1 MKTITLS
8 TPVDFLPSD
17 FLKLPLTYDIKMSKR
32 KYFTA
37 AAMCSAQTVIG
48 DITKG
53 MRRFGLTAGQFSL
66 NDLIEHILNQT
77 GPADLYM
84 TTWAASK
91 EGIKRA
97 FQFLHN
103 SKVRKIRFMIDV
115 GAKKVRDESFS
126 DLLDSYGDSIR
137 TTKIHAKFVIIRN
150 EKWDIVIRTSANLNR
165 NQRVEN
171 FEIDDDKEFADFL
184 QSFFDEAFKII
195 VPEDNYNVKSSRKLE
210 HVIVAMDPEG
220 SKNMDNEIDLGFDT
234 ENIFNDIDFNF

>member
-1 MKTITLS
+1 MKTN
-8 TPVDFLPSD
+8 PVDFTPED
-17 FLKLPLTYDIKMSKR
+17 FLKLPLTYDIKMAKR

-37 AAMCSAQTVIG
+37 AAMSMASTVVG
-48 DITKG
+48 DIQKG

-77 GPADLYM
+77 GPADLYV
-84 TTWAASK
+84 TTWAASQQ
-91 EGIKRA
+91 GIKRA

-103 SKVRKIRFMIDV
+103 KRVRKIRFMIDV
-115 GAKKVRDESFS
+115 GAKKVRDDSFS

-137 TTKIHAKFVIIRN
+137 TTKIHAKFVLIRN

-184 QSFFDEAFKII
+184 QRFFDEAFKLI

-210 HVIVAMDPEG
+210 HVIAAMDPK
-220 SKNMDNEIDLGFDT
+220 SKSQ
-234 ENIFNDIDFNF
+234 ENNGINFDIDFDNLFDDSDF